1 VYDCFSTCDGNAI
14 IDECGVCGGSGIPE
28 GNCDCAGNV
37 EDCAGVCGG
46 SSVEDECGVCGG
58 GGIPAGAC
66 DCAGNV
72 NDECGECGGDGAS
85 VECSDGSYVCNEA
98 MCGTDPDDFVMLW
111 NEPYEIATTFVL
123 DLSNSELT
131 GEIPPEIGD
140 LENLTHLDLS
150 FNQLTGIIPPEIR
163 DLTNLT
169 HLDLSFNQL
178 TGIIPPEIGDL
189 TNLEVLN
196 LGGNKVNGMGGLSGS
211 IPHELAYL
219 GNTSATGLTIL
230 WLFDNELSGDIP
242 LTLGN
247 LSSLTSLWLF
257 NNELSG
263 TIPWQIGADLTNL
276 TNLDLS
282 FNQLSGE
289 IPLSI
294 GYLADLTN
302 LDLSFNQLSGEIP
315 LSICDLTNLTIDLDN
330 NQLCPHDFG
339 TADAAY
345 PSCIEDSVGS
355 QDTSSC
361 GECGAPPG
369 DLNGDGGWNVIDIV
383 TLANCAIANNCDE
396 LLCPNPS
403 IPEEC
408 FYGCAGD
415 VNGDGGYNVLD
426 IVALANCILNN
437 NCA

>member
-1 VYDCFSTCDGNAI
+1 
-14 IDECGVCGGSGIPE
+14 
-28 GNCDCAGNV
+28 
-37 EDCAGVCGG
+37 
-46 SSVEDECGVCGG
+46 
-58 GGIPAGAC
+58 
-66 DCAGNV
+66 
-72 NDECGECGGDGAS
+72 
-85 VECSDGSYVCNEA
+85 
-98 MCGTDPDDFVMLW
+98 
-111 NEPYEIATTFVL
+111 
-123 DLSNSELT
+123 
-131 GEIPPEIGD
+131 
-140 LENLTHLDLS
+140 
-150 FNQLTGIIPPEIR
+150 
-163 DLTNLT
+163 
-169 HLDLSFNQL
+169 
-178 TGIIPPEIGDL
+178 
-189 TNLEVLN
+189 
-196 LGGNKVNGMGGLSGS
+196 
-211 IPHELAYL
+211 
-219 GNTSATGLTIL
+219 
-230 WLFDNELSGDIP
+230 
-242 LTLGN
+242 
-247 LSSLTSLWLF
+247 LWLF

-276 TNLDLS
+276 TNLDLRD
-282 FNQLSGE
+282 NQLSGE
-289 IPLSI
+289 IPSSI